1 MASATA
7 ERLCPDAIW
16 TTPRFER
23 YHELSRAVM
32 DILYAESPLLEQVS
46 IDEAFL
52 DVTPGRFTG
61 DDPVSIATRIQ
72 EHVAELGITC
82 SIGVASCKTVAK
94 IASDL
99 DKPKGLTVVYPGS
112 EAAFLAP
119 MKVRVMPGIGKQSA
133 KRLESMG
140 IRTLGDLANAKV
152 EDLRSIFGVNSRAM
166 HDRALGIDERLI
178 ETERIRKSVSHE
190 RTFADDL
197 TTRAE
202 IEDAIDYVGSLVGRR
217 LRRKQLAG
225 HTGTLKLRY
234 DDLSIRSAQQALP
247 GNVDDEGIFIPVAKR
262 LVSEIWQEGD
272 AVRLVGVGISGFDAQ
287 DEQLDLF
294 ASAGTEREGNDV
306 IAAADKVR
314 DRFGDGALKFG
325 RELKLKAKDTGT
337 RGMNDG
343 HL

>member
-1 MASATA
+1 
-7 ERLCPDAIW
+7 
-16 TTPRFER
+16 
-23 YHELSRAVM
+23 
-32 DILYAESPLLEQVS
+32 
-46 IDEAFL
+46 
-52 DVTPGRFTG
+52 
-61 DDPVSIATRIQ
+61 
-72 EHVAELGITC
+72 
-82 SIGVASCKTVAK
+82 
-94 IASDL
+94 
-99 DKPKGLTVVYPGS
+99 
-112 EAAFLAP
+112 
-119 MKVRVMPGIGKQSA
+119 
-133 KRLESMG
+133 
-140 IRTLGDLANAKV
+140 
-152 EDLRSIFGVNSRAM
+152 M

-197 TTRAE
+197 ITRAE

-217 LRRKQLAG
+217 LRREQLAG
-225 HTGTLKLRY
+225 HTVTLKLRY

-247 GNVDDEGIFIPVAKR
+247 GNVDDEGIFIPVAKK